1 MHVDPL
7 YNEYKQSSIGDGD
20 MARPIEEEYKML
32 REEIMECMKNQNELS
47 TFVSTTICA
56 FIGVVIA
63 LDHPNPFLY
72 LIPFVILLP
81 ASFKEANYQ
90 RRVAYLAS
98 YMIVFLEN
106 KDNFL
111 WETRYH
117 HFSSINPTRGQ
128 KLRAML
134 ETFEFPLFGIL
145 CFILFLFQNPF
156 SFLNSHTFLQNTF
169 PWLRIVSIILMIV
182 LPLICIAIIAWN
194 VFDYHNFRMRI
205 RKEIIV
211 WRQYKRREQKHE

>member
-1 MHVDPL
+1 
-7 YNEYKQSSIGDGD
+7 
-20 MARPIEEEYKML
+20 MARPIAEEYKLL
-32 REEIMECMKNQNELS
+32 RQEIMECMKNQNELS

-63 LDHPNPFLY
+63 LDRPNPFLY

-90 RRVAYLAS
+90 RRVAYIAS
-98 YMIVFLEN
+98 YMIVFLES
-106 KDNFL
+106 KDSFL

-117 HFSSINPTRGQ
+117 HFSSANPTRGQ
-128 KLRAML
+128 KLRSLL

-145 CFILFLFQNPF
+145 CFVLFLFQNPF
-156 SFLNSHTFLQNTF
+156 AFLASHALLPNTY
-169 PWLRIVSIILMIV
+169 PWLRTVSLVLMIV

-194 VFDYHNFRMRI
+194 VFDYHNFRRRI
-205 RKEIIV
+205 RKEIIA
-211 WRQYKRREQKHE
+211 WRQYKKREQKRG